1 MSPIFS
7 SNPAVFARDGGANSG
22 NAIPDDP
29 PDSSSWLTPGAGLT
43 PEESDQAPALRI
55 FIVTVGVLAVYN
67 AAEIACMALLTFKHY
82 RGLYFYSVI
91 ISGLAIIPYTIGFA
105 LDLLDVATGRA
116 RWAAVTLI
124 TIGWW
129 PMITGQSVVLWSRL
143 HLIVPKGPRG
153 ERIVR
158 WTGWMIVVDAVIF
171 HLPTTVFTYGSS
183 VAGPSAGVFAHGYD
197 VMEKIQMSGFFC
209 QEVVLSSIY
218 VVETFRILRTSLQP
232 DTRTTMRQLLA
243 INAVIIAMDL
253 GLLGL
258 EAASFYILETM
269 LKGVVYSIKLKLEF
283 AILGKLVSFVGGGQR
298 AVGGDYQGGGE
309 YDPRKYSVGFVS
321 TTTAPNCRKRRDRRE
336 EDDEVMLGNM
346 DHISEFVDL
355 DRVAG
360 DVTRPSRSTDSGP
373 RSRGGVSGLD
383 DDEHD
388 FARFEYVE
396 DVTTLRDSLVGGKLE
411 LNLSVPSMTTLFHPE
426 QILIG
431 QVGRYKII
439 TQLQNAIWL
448 ARNESHKDVIIKS
461 VQDHPRVANE
471 RDVLKLFTPRSKFIR
486 PLLDEIVDPAEPT
499 AIVLSHLRSTLLQA
513 SVQQKL
519 TRTELKYACRG
530 VLEALVVMHSEGYV
544 HADVKADNV
553 LVNLD
558 ERPHQSNRFTDVQLA
573 DMGNS
578 YPQTH
583 EYALRGEPIGAPMWS
598 SPEVLMQ
605 MSWDTKTDIWSF
617 GTLLISLIYGGDF
630 NIFDSKDT
638 PIDPI
643 DDYKFAVLRRQ
654 VEIFGPFPVK
664 YQEIANKDVMELVFW
679 MLENL
684 KESRTPFQNITDS
697 EISPKDKEFISW
709 IMRLDPRDRPPAPA
723 ILTHEWWLEE

>member
-7 SNPAVFARDGGANSG
+7 SDPAVFARDGGANSG

-55 FIVTVGVLAVYN
+55 FIMTVGVLAVYN

-298 AVGGDYQGGGE
+298 AVGGDYQGGSE

-396 DVTTLRDSLVGGKLE
+396 DVTTLRDSLVGGMKGSREGPL
-411 LNLSVPSMTTLFHPE
+411 
-426 QILIG
+426 
-431 QVGRYKII
+431 RY
-439 TQLQNAIWL
+439 
-448 ARNESHKDVIIKS
+448 
-461 VQDHPRVANE
+461 PRE
-471 RDVLKLFTPRSKFIR
+471 
-486 PLLDEIVDPAEPT
+486 
-499 AIVLSHLRSTLLQA
+499 A
-513 SVQQKL
+513 SL
-519 TRTELKYACRG
+519 
-530 VLEALVVMHSEGYV
+530 
-544 HADVKADNV
+544 
-553 LVNLD
+553 
-558 ERPHQSNRFTDVQLA
+558 
-573 DMGNS
+573 
-578 YPQTH
+578 
-583 EYALRGEPIGAPMWS
+583 
-598 SPEVLMQ
+598 
-605 MSWDTKTDIWSF
+605 
-617 GTLLISLIYGGDF
+617 
-630 NIFDSKDT
+630 
-638 PIDPI
+638 
-643 DDYKFAVLRRQ
+643 
-654 VEIFGPFPVK
+654 
-664 YQEIANKDVMELVFW
+664 
-679 MLENL
+679 
-684 KESRTPFQNITDS
+684 
-697 EISPKDKEFISW
+697 
-709 IMRLDPRDRPPAPA
+709 
-723 ILTHEWWLEE
+723 